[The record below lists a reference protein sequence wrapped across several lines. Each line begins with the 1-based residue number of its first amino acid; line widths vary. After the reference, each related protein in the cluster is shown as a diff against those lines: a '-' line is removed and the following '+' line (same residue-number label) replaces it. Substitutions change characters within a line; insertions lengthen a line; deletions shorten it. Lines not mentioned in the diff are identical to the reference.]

1 MNSKNKNRKNR
12 GKAISKK
19 IIAENFPD
27 LMKDMNLQIKE
38 TIPKVGKKEARKGG
52 KERERE
58 RVERNPYLGKLPI
71 IKEKE
76 DLKSAKEEKNVC
88 PGRNNN

>member
-1 MNSKNKNRKNR
+1 MRSKYIEDAFENCGPVRQRYRKYVLNSKNKNRKNR
-12 GKAISKK
+12 GKAIFKK

-58 RVERNPYLGKLPI
+58 RE
-71 IKEKE
+71 
-76 DLKSAKEEKNVC
+76 
-88 PGRNNN
+88 

>member
-12 GKAISKK
+12 GKAIFKK

-38 TIPKVGKKEARKGG
+38 TIPKVGKKEERKGE

-58 RVERNPYLGKLPI
+58 RAR
-71 IKEKE
+71 KETLTLENCQLSKKRKI
-76 DLKSAKEEKNVC
+76 LKSAKEEKKVC
-88 PGRNNN
+88 P